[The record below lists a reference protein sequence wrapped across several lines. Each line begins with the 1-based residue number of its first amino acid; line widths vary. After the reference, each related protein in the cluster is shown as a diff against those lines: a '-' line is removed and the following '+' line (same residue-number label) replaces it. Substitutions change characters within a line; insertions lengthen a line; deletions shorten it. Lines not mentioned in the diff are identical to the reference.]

1 MKPNLLFVQTSQ
13 LEINAE
19 IEKFCESFCDSH
31 YVYLIRPNST
41 FREDSPAGLRF
52 LSNPLDQL
60 PGFAEVRSMGDKA
73 VNDIWL
79 QKTPVRDGLN
89 EYTRL
94 AQQKLDEVLK

>member
-1 MKPNLLFVQTSQ
+1 MPNF
-13 LEINAE
+13 
-19 IEKFCESFCDSH
+19 
-31 YVYLIRPNST
+31 
-41 FREDSPAGLRF
+41 
-52 LSNPLDQL
+52 